1 MTIAPNLN
9 DKQKKLLLNIK
20 CHENWVKAHKG
31 VLEMAIAKSIFACF
45 INVFLNT
52 KNG

>member
-1 MTIAPNLN
+1 MPIAPNLN
-9 DKQKKLLLNIK
+9 DKQIFFLLNIK

-31 VLEMAIAKSIFACF
+31 VPEMAIAKSIFASF
-45 INVFLNT
+45 INLFLNT